1 MSLRN
6 VRILRRMNEEKEC
19 SVCLGKGRIPV
30 GYKWRGVF
38 ILTGYRECP
47 ICGKEQKNDS
57 NPS

>member
-1 MSLRN
+1 
-6 VRILRRMNEEKEC
+6 MNEEKEC